1 MHHDTDL
8 INIIAVGLA
17 LAFVLGALAHR
28 LRLSP
33 LVGYLLAGVFVGPFT
48 PGFVADQELAT
59 QLSEL
64 GVMLLMFGV
73 GLHFSLEDLLEVK
86 AIAIPGAIAQ
96 IVVATA
102 LGWALAWGMGWT
114 PLNGFV
120 FGLALSVASTVV
132 LLRAMED
139 RRLLETRRGRI
150 AVGWLIVEDI
160 AMVLALV
167 NDTTSPLAALA
178 HYTLPLH
185 VGAEKAVAATKS
197 YLATLSAILQLVSV
211 WSGNTALQQAVLQLP
226 QSLQAAIALPPQL
239 TTDALAQVAHLVV
252 LGRGLGYAIAREIA
266 LKLKEVCGIHA
277 EAFSS
282 AEFLHGPVTL
292 VKNQFAIVDVTI
304 EDESLAAHRAQIE
317 DVQGRGA
324 AVVQLHH
331 RGISADARVLPLL
344 LLQRFY
350 LDVEVV
356 ARSRGINPDAPPGLN
371 KVTKT
376 L

>member
-1 MHHDTDL
+1 MSNS
-8 INIIAVGLA
+8 IMAREAAEAPQRIAEQLAANAATVAEVVAQIGLRKPKFVYMVGR
-17 LAFVLGALAHR
+17 GSSDH
-28 LRLSP
+28 
-33 LVGYLLAGVFVGPFT
+33 AGVFAKYLIEIEIGLP
-48 PGFVADQELAT
+48 VAAAAPSIASVYNKSLQLTDALVLVISQSGRSPDILA
-59 QLSEL
+59 Q
-64 GVMLLMFGV
+64 
-73 GLHFSLEDLLEVK
+73 
-86 AIAIPGAIAQ
+86 
-96 IVVATA
+96 
-102 LGWALAWGMGWT
+102 
-114 PLNGFV
+114 
-120 FGLALSVASTVV
+120 
-132 LLRAMED
+132 
-139 RRLLETRRGRI
+139 
-150 AVGWLIVEDI
+150 VEMAKRSG
-160 AMVLALV
+160 AMVVALV
-167 NDTTSPLAALA
+167 NDTTSPLATLA

-226 QSLQAAIALPPQL
+226 QSLQAAIALPAQL
-239 TTDALAQVAHLVV
+239 TADALAQVAHLVV

-331 RGISADARVLPLL
+331 RGINADPRVLPLL